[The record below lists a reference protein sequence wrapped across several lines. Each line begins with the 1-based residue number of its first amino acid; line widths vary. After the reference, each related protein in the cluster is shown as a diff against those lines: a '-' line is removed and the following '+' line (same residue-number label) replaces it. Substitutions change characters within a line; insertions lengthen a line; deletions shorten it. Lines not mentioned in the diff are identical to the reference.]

1 METTIYYTKSGRD
14 YLLILELSLLWWI
27 VAGGQPGFCK
37 DNKRVLPQC
46 NPYIIPVSISFSIFF
61 SI

>member
-1 METTIYYTKSGRD
+1 MEAREASAQKGGSWGMEF
-14 YLLILELSLLWWI
+14 ELFQGLGCRAY
-27 VAGGQPGFCK
+27 VP
-37 DNKRVLPQC
+37 